1 MVAELLGEDDIEC
14 VVWGI
19 WDDWTACVIMEDQM
33 KVDVIVIGT
42 GQAGVP
48 LAARLAESGK
58 EVIIVEAGLVGG
70 TCVNV
75 GCTPTK
81 TMVAS
86 ARAAHV
92 ARGAAR
98 LGVGVGAVKVDL
110 RAIVDRK
117 DDIVRRWREGVGRRL
132 ESAGERLKLIEGRA
146 RFSGA
151 REIQANGRRYSA
163 DTVIV
168 NVGARPRVPPVRGL
182 DEIDWLDSSGVMEL
196 REVPDHL
203 VIVGGGYVAC
213 EFGQM
218 FRRFGSG
225 VTIMQRT
232 GNLLPREDVEVS
244 DAIEQVFRSEG
255 IEVVTGAEVVE
266 VAESEGELVVRC
278 GGGQEARGSHLLLAV
293 GRVPNTGDLGCDVGG
308 IELDGGG
315 FIQVDDSYGTSAE
328 GVYAVGDCNGGPQFT
343 HNSWDD
349 HRILYDILMGRR
361 EGGRSGRIT
370 PSTVF
375 TDPQVAR
382 AGLSE
387 REAQARGVEYEV
399 ATMPFGDIA
408 RAIEL
413 DETAG
418 VMKVLIDPETE
429 RVLGASVVG
438 YEAGE
443 LIHSFLMLMMAG
455 APARAMVDAQ
465 MVHPALAEGLQALV
479 MKLDRYRL
487 K

>member
-1 MVAELLGEDDIEC
+1 
-14 VVWGI
+14 
-19 WDDWTACVIMEDQM
+19 M
-33 KVDVIVIGT
+33 KADVIVIGS

-58 EVIIVEAGLVGG
+58 DVIIVEGGHLGG

-98 LGVGVGAVKVDL
+98 LGVVASEVKVDL
-110 RAIVDRK
+110 GAIVDRK
-117 DDIVRRWREGVGRRL
+117 NTIVEQWRTGVGRRL
-132 ESAGERLKLIEGRA
+132 ERAGERLKLIEGRA
-146 RFSGA
+146 RFSGV
-151 REIQANGRRYSA
+151 REIEVNGERHRA
-163 DTVIV
+163 EKVIV
-168 NVGARPRVPPVRGL
+168 NVGARPRVPSVKGL
-182 DEIDWLDSSGVMEL
+182 DTIEPLDSSSILDL
-196 REVPDHL
+196 REPPAHL
-203 VIVGGGYVAC
+203 VVMGGGYIAC

-218 FRRFGSG
+218 FRRFGSD
-225 VTIMQRT
+225 VTIMQRAEKM
-232 GNLLPREDVEVS
+232 LPREDTEVS
-244 DAIEQVFRSEG
+244 DAIEEVFRAEG

-266 VAESEGELVVRC
+266 VDGSGGELLVRC
-278 GGGQEARGSHLLLAV
+278 GGGQETRGSHLLVAV
-293 GRVPNTGDLGCDVGG
+293 GRVPNTDDLGCDVAG
-308 IELDGGG
+308 IELNGDG
-315 FIQVDDSYGTSAE
+315 FIEVDDSYRTSAE

-343 HNSWDD
+343 HTAWDD

-361 EGGRSGRIT
+361 AGGRNGRIT
-370 PSTVF
+370 PATVF

-382 AGLSE
+382 VGLSE
-387 REAQARGVEYEV
+387 REAGAQGVDYEV
-399 ATMPFGDIA
+399 VTMPFGHIA

-413 DETAG
+413 DEPAG
-418 VMKVLIDPETE
+418 VMKMLIDPETE
-429 RVLGASVVG
+429 RVLGAAIVG

-465 MVHPALAEGLQALV
+465 MVHPALAEGLQTMV

-487 K
+487 R

>member
-1 MVAELLGEDDIEC
+1 
-14 VVWGI
+14 
-19 WDDWTACVIMEDQM
+19 M
-33 KVDVIVIGT
+33 KTDVIVVGS

-48 LAARLAESGK
+48 LAARLAESGRDTI
-58 EVIIVEAGLVGG
+58 VVEAGHLGG

-92 ARGAAR
+92 ARGAER
-98 LGVGVGAVKVDL
+98 LGVQAGEVKVDL
-110 RAIVDRK
+110 GAIVDRR
-117 DDIVRRWREGVGRRL
+117 DAIVRQWRTGVGRRL
-132 ESAGERLKLIEGRA
+132 ERAGERLKLIEGRA
-146 RFSGA
+146 RFSGE
-151 REIQANGRRYSA
+151 REIEVNGERHSA
-163 DTVIV
+163 STVIV
-168 NVGARPRVPPVRGL
+168 NVGARPRVPAVRGL
-182 DEIDWLDSSGVMEL
+182 DTIDWLDSSSIMDL
-196 REVPDHL
+196 RLPPEHL
-203 VIVGGGYVAC
+203 VVIGGGYIAC

-218 FRRFGSG
+218 FRRFGSN
-225 VTIMQRT
+225 VTIMQRAAK
-232 GNLLPREDVEVS
+232 LLPREDSEVS
-244 DAIEQVFRSEG
+244 DAIEQVFRAEG
-255 IEVVTGAEVVE
+255 VEVVTGAEVVE
-266 VAESEGELVVRC
+266 VAQGSGELVVRC
-278 GGGQEARGSHLLLAV
+278 GGGQETRGSHLLVAV
-293 GRVPNTGDLGCDVGG
+293 GRVPNTDDLGCDAAE
-308 IELDGGG
+308 IELDGQG
-315 FIQVDDSYGTSAE
+315 FIKVDDAYRTSAE
-328 GVYAVGDCNGGPQFT
+328 GIYAVGDCNGGPQFT
-343 HNSWDD
+343 HNAWDD

-361 EGGRSGRIT
+361 QGGRNGRIT

-387 REAQARGVEYEV
+387 REAIARGLEYEV
-399 ATMPFGDIA
+399 ATMPFGHIA

-418 VMKVLIDPETE
+418 IMKVLIDPRTE
-429 RVLGASVVG
+429 RVLGAAIVG
-438 YEAGE
+438 HEAGE

-465 MVHPALAEGLQALV
+465 MVHPALAEGLQSMV

>member
-1 MVAELLGEDDIEC
+1 
-14 VVWGI
+14 
-19 WDDWTACVIMEDQM
+19 M
-33 KVDVIVIGT
+33 KADVIVIGS

-58 EVIIVEAGLVGG
+58 DVIIVEGGHLGG

-98 LGVGVGAVKVDL
+98 LGVVASEVKVDL
-110 RAIVDRK
+110 GAIVDRK
-117 DDIVRRWREGVGRRL
+117 NTIVEQWRTGVGRRL
-132 ESAGERLKLIEGRA
+132 ERAGEKLKLIEGRA
-146 RFSGA
+146 RFSGV
-151 REIQANGRRYSA
+151 REIEVNGERHRA
-163 DTVIV
+163 EKVIV
-168 NVGARPRVPPVRGL
+168 NVGARPRVPSVKGL
-182 DEIDWLDSSGVMEL
+182 DTIEPLDSSSILDL
-196 REVPDHL
+196 REPPAHL
-203 VIVGGGYVAC
+203 VVMGGGYIAC

-218 FRRFGSG
+218 FRRFGSD
-225 VTIMQRT
+225 VTIMQRAEKM
-232 GNLLPREDVEVS
+232 LPREDTEVS
-244 DAIEQVFRSEG
+244 DAIEEVFRAEG

-266 VAESEGELVVRC
+266 VDVSGGELLVRC
-278 GGGQEARGSHLLLAV
+278 GGGQETRGSHLLVAV
-293 GRVPNTGDLGCDVGG
+293 GRVPNTDDLGCDVAG
-308 IELDGGG
+308 IELNGDG
-315 FIQVDDSYGTSAE
+315 FIEVDDSYRTSAE

-343 HNSWDD
+343 HTAWDD

-361 EGGRSGRIT
+361 AGGRNGRIT
-370 PSTVF
+370 PATVF

-382 AGLSE
+382 VGLSE
-387 REAQARGVEYEV
+387 REAGAQGVDYEV
-399 ATMPFGDIA
+399 VTMPFGHIA

-413 DETAG
+413 DEPAG
-418 VMKVLIDPETE
+418 VMKMLIDPETE
-429 RVLGASVVG
+429 RVLGAAIVG

-465 MVHPALAEGLQALV
+465 MVHPALAEGLQTMV

-487 K
+487 R